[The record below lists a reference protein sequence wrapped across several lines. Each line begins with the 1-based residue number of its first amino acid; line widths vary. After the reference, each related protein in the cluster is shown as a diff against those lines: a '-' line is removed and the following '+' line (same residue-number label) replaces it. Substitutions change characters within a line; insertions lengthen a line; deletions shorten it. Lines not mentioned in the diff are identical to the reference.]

1 MKLEVVE
8 LTRENDEEVTRF
20 LDSLAKES
28 GSVLAYHYPF
38 YRDVLETMGI
48 GVPMYLGA
56 RRAGEL
62 CGYLPAFVK
71 RSGENAVVSSL
82 PFFGPNAG
90 VLCRREDRTEAHH
103 SLLQEFVAL
112 AQREKALSCSVYT
125 PFLFDEFSLYDS
137 NLTDSVVAEKFT
149 QFLDL
154 QTAVWSKTTERALI
168 RAERAG
174 LTVSCELTPEH
185 LNSFYDIY
193 EQNCR
198 DYGIP
203 LKNRA
208 CIDALADDSIR
219 GKFTQFYLAFKED
232 QLIAGL
238 LALFSPVT
246 ASYYVPCSLAEFR
259 TYQPGT
265 LLVDFA
271 AREARDRGL
280 RYWNWESSP
289 GRDSGVYEFK
299 KRWGSTEQSYRIYL
313 KACQSEEKIK
323 SIGRARIVE
332 EFPNYFVWPFDRL

>member
-8 LTRENDEEVTRF
+8 LTREHDEEVSSF
-20 LDSLAKES
+20 LDTLSKES

-38 YRDVLETMGI
+38 YRDVLKDMGI
-48 GVPMYLGA
+48 GAPMYLGA

-90 VLCRREDRTEAHH
+90 VLCRHTDRGEIHQ
-103 SLLQEFVAL
+103 SLLQEFIAI

-137 NLTDSVVAEKFT
+137 NFSDAVAAEKFT
-149 QFLDL
+149 QYLDL
-154 QTAVWSKTTERALI
+154 QTAVWTKTTERALI
-168 RAERAG
+168 RANRAG
-174 LTVSCELTPEH
+174 LHVSCDLTPQY
-185 LNSFYDIY
+185 LDTFYEIY
-193 EQNCR
+193 EKNCE
-198 DYGIP
+198 DYDIP
-203 LKNRA
+203 LKSRA
-208 CIDALADDSIR
+208 CIEALADDSVR
-219 GKFTQFYLAFKED
+219 GKFTQFYLAFKD
-232 QLIAGL
+232 GQLIAGL
-238 LALFSPVT
+238 LAMFSPVT
-246 ASYYVPCSLAEFR
+246 ASYYVPCSLAEYR

-299 KRWGSTEQSYRIYL
+299 KRWGSTEQSYRIYI
-313 KACQSEEKIK
+313 KACQSEEKMR
-323 SIGRARIVE
+323 SLGRTRIVE